1 VAAEREREV
10 QVEVARIE
18 AGPDELLASEQ
29 RPSPVGPMAMMA
41 AAAALALG
49 FGRIIRRR
57 PTRQL
62 VTETVASS
70 SDTSSDTSAVDD
82 SRLWLRRARNQ
93 R

>member
-10 QVEVARIE
+10 QLEVARIE

-29 RPSPVGPMAMMA
+29 RPSPVGPMGMMA

-62 VTETVASS
+62 ITESVTSSSS
-70 SDTSSDTSAVDD
+70 SDTSPPDD

>member
-1 VAAEREREV
+1 MAVEREREV
-10 QVEVARIE
+10 QVEVARID
-18 AGPDELLASEQ
+18 ASSDEFLASEQ

-49 FGRIIRRR
+49 LGNIIRRR

-62 VTETVASS
+62 VTEKITSSS
-70 SDTSSDTSAVDD
+70 SDTPTLDD

>member
-10 QVEVARIE
+10 QLEVARIE

-29 RPSPVGPMAMMA
+29 RPSPVGPTAMMA
-41 AAAALALG
+41 AAVALALG
-49 FGRIIRRR
+49 LGRIIRRR

-62 VTETVASS
+62 VAESVTSS
-70 SDTSSDTSAVDD
+70 SDAAPPDD